1 MQGCRRSST
10 LLLQANPFS
19 PRFHTFARAILVF
32 LRDVFESL
40 WKMSPL
46 YEMCVI
52 SFFKESVIYASFEN
66 NEYRISVT
74 MVQYINYALKV
85 VTQVTIL
92 RTTRRK
98 KNYVK
103 SKEQYS
109 ILTIFDFVGSFFA
122 SKK

>member
-1 MQGCRRSST
+1 MENVS
-10 LLLQANPFS
+10 
-19 PRFHTFARAILVF
+19 
-32 LRDVFESL
+32 D
-40 WKMSPL
+40 M
-46 YEMCVI
+46 YVI

-66 NEYRISVT
+66 NEYKISVT
-74 MVQYINYALKV
+74 LVHSYINYVLKV

-98 KNYVK
+98 KKNYVN

>member
-1 MQGCRRSST
+1 
-10 LLLQANPFS
+10 
-19 PRFHTFARAILVF
+19 
-32 LRDVFESL
+32 
-40 WKMSPL
+40 MSPL